1 MLADHSL
8 KRKKEKNNSKKH
20 DMAYGDFK
28 DLPRRIASHKV
39 LRDKVFNI
47 AKNRK
52 YNGYRRSLA
61 SMIYKFI
68 DKKSSVVNTLRGAV
82 KSDIMPNQ
90 QLATELHKPIIR
102 KFEKRKLYPS
112 FKDNIWGADLADM
125 QLIGKFD
132 KWFWFLLCV
141 INIFSKYA
149 LAAFLKD
156 QKFIVIAN
164 AFQKILTKSNRK
176 PKKIWV
182 DKESEL
188 YNRSMR
194 SWLQVNDTEMYSAYN
209 KEKSVVAERFIRALK
224 NKIYEYMTSVWKNVY
239 IDELDDIVNKYNNT
253 CHNTIKMKP
262 ADVMSSSYFDF
273 GIENNH
279 KDPNFKVGDY
289 LEKSSFRI
297 LLQNFPFLIDQKKF
311 LQ

>member
-1 MLADHSL
+1 MQCIEINPELARVLADHSL

-52 YNGYRRSLA
+52 YNGYQRSLA

-132 KWFWFLLCV
+132 K
-141 INIFSKYA
+141 
-149 LAAFLKD
+149 
-156 QKFIVIAN
+156 
-164 AFQKILTKSNRK
+164 
-176 PKKIWV
+176 
-182 DKESEL
+182 
-188 YNRSMR
+188 
-194 SWLQVNDTEMYSAYN
+194 
-209 KEKSVVAERFIRALK
+209 
-224 NKIYEYMTSVWKNVY
+224 
-239 IDELDDIVNKYNNT
+239 
-253 CHNTIKMKP
+253 
-262 ADVMSSSYFDF
+262 
-273 GIENNH
+273 
-279 KDPNFKVGDY
+279 
-289 LEKSSFRI
+289 
-297 LLQNFPFLIDQKKF
+297 
-311 LQ
+311 